1 MTKNLSFLQYF
12 HTTSKCL
19 PKCAR
24 FLYVLHMLRVFF
36 FSLFLLC
43 ANIAANTASANGTST
58 SPSCE
63 LDETLSCIANAF
75 KCSNLDQYSVSYT
88 PTSGFPNENGEVQVN
103 IEVRGST
110 YGGMVIMCNMKTD
123 KFISFVSEY
132 QEIGQN

>member
-12 HTTSKCL
+12 HITSKYL
-19 PKCAR
+19 PFRAL

-36 FSLFLLC
+36 FSLFLLS
-43 ANIAANTASANGTST
+43 ANIASANGTST
-58 SPSCE
+58 PPSCE

-88 PTSGFPNENGEVQVN
+88 PTSGFPNENGEVEVN
-103 IEVRGST
+103 VEVRGST
-110 YGGMVIMCNMKTD
+110 YGGMVIKCNMKTD
-123 KFISFVSEY
+123 KFISFVSGY

>member
-1 MTKNLSFLQYF
+1 MIKSPTFLQSF
-12 HTTSKCL
+12 HIPSKYL
-19 PKCAR
+19 PFCAE

-36 FSLFLLC
+36 FSLFILSV
-43 ANIAANTASANGTST
+43 NIASANGTS
-58 SPSCE
+58 SSCE